1 MIIKI
6 KNTFPSVFFVGRKEE
21 RDFIAEK
28 FPDAV
33 VYELS
38 TLADTFMFLGLV
50 SQYGAEE
57 LENLF
62 SQVPT
67 YSVFNG

>member
-21 RDFIAEK
+21 REFIAEK

-33 VYELS
+33 VYEL
-38 TLADTFMFLGLV
+38 V
-50 SQYGAEE
+50 SWAC
-57 LENLF
+57 F
-62 SQVPT
+62 SVR
-67 YSVFNG
+67 G